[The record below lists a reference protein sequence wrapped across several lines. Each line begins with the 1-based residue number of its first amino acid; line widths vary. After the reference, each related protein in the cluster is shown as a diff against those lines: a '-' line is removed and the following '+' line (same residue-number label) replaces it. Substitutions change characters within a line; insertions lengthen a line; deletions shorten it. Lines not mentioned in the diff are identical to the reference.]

1 MYLYPTRT
9 YLQAHKV
16 EQFKATLDKNHS
28 LHAKYS
34 LSESSL
40 SLSLSL
46 SCMLLLLAGHGLMV
60 VADLSW
66 KQLFLVS
73 VHAHVT
79 NMYYMPTTS
88 THKSLHLHMCVVY
101 GMCC

>member
-1 MYLYPTRT
+1 MQSIVSVSHPL
-9 YLQAHKV
+9 
-16 EQFKATLDKNHS
+16 
-28 LHAKYS
+28 
-34 LSESSL
+34 SL

-46 SCMLLLLAGHGLMV
+46 LHDFAIAGYGLMI

-79 NMYYMPTTS
+79 NMYMPTTG

-101 GMCC
+101 CICC